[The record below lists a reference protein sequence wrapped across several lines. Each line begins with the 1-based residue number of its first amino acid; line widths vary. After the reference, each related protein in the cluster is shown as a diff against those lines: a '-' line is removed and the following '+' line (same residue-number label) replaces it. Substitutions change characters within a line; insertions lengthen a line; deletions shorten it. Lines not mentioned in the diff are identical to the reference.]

1 MTDIFPSIVPS
12 EWKDDKYSKRELE
25 RMEWNEIRGIAAQ
38 HPSDEINGKSDRAEM
53 EEFLEGEERV

>member
-25 RMEWNEIRGIAAQ
+25 RMEWDEIRHIAAQ
-38 HPSDEINGKSDRAEM
+38 HPSDDINGQSNRDEM